1 MKEVLAAIK
10 DRFSTRGYTDENLS
24 KEELDLILTAGLQ
37 APTAA
42 NRQEIHFTVIEKGNP
57 ILDELQT
64 ELLKGR
70 PNAGK
75 SFYYG
80 APILIMLSG
89 PENFFWSA
97 CDAGIAVQ
105 NMALA
110 AESLGL
116 GSVILGCIR
125 DAMTGEKKAYFN
137 EAFKIPEGNVYQ
149 VAIAVGHKDFTKEPH
164 TYSEEKNVTRLF

>member
-1 MKEVLAAIK
+1 MKETLAAIK
-10 DRFSTRGYTDENLS
+10 DRFSTRGYTDEKLTQ
-24 KEELDLILTAGLQ
+24 EELDTILTAGLQ

-42 NRQEIHFTVIEKGNP
+42 NRQEIHFTVIEKV
-57 ILDELQT
+57 LDELQT
-64 ELLKGR
+64 ELMKGR

-80 APILIMLSG
+80 APILMILSG
-89 PENFFWSA
+89 PESFRWSA

-116 GSVILGCIR
+116 GSLIIGCIY

-137 EAFKIPEGNVYQ
+137 EKLQIPEGNVYQ
-149 VAIAVGHKDFTKEPH
+149 VAFAVGHKDFAKEPH
-164 TYSEEKNVTRLF
+164 TYSMEKNVTKL